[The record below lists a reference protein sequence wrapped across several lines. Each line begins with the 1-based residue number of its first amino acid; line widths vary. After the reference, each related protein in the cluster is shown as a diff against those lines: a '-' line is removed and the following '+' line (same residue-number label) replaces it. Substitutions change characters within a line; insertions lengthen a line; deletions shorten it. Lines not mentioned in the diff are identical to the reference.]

1 MKDEKELIDQMM
13 KVSETNPDVIL
24 YMQALMESYE
34 KLENE
39 LSNYQEAIAKF
50 KDLKAL
56 IGVLKDDNLIHS
68 FEEIINGLERNKND

>member
-34 KLENE
+34 KLENKLNKIISSLEDALENKLPNGESADIGYWERQCKE
-39 LSNYQEAIAKF
+39 LLQIAKGTE
-50 KDLKAL
+50 K
-56 IGVLKDDNLIHS
+56 
-68 FEEIINGLERNKND
+68 